1 MSTDEPRPGDKRY
14 QIVNYVGIADQLLT
28 TRANQILG
36 VGDLPFA
43 QFVMLNHFSH
53 EPDRARRV
61 TEVASAMQQPQPTVT
76 RTLQRLVRKG
86 YLEVRAAD
94 DDARAR
100 VHVLTRTG
108 KAAHRRAIE
117 RLMPEV
123 AARFADWDERDV
135 ETLHRLLFRLMRELD
150 EARGGAPAPRVTKAA
165 RRRERL

>member
-1 MSTDEPRPGDKRY
+1 MSTDEPRSGDKRY
-14 QIVNYVGIADQLLT
+14 QIVNYIGIADQLLT

-53 EPDRARRV
+53 EPARPRRV

-108 KAAHRRAIE
+108 RAAHRRAIE

-123 AARFADWDERDV
+123 AARFADWDARDV
-135 ETLHRLLFRLMRELD
+135 DTLHRLLFRLMRELD
-150 EARGGAPAPRVTKAA
+150 EARSAA
-165 RRRERL
+165 AGSNVEAVARDR

>member
-14 QIVNYVGIADQLLT
+14 QIVNYIGIADQLLT

-53 EPDRARRV
+53 EPNRARRV

-117 RLMPEV
+117 RLMREV
-123 AARFADWDERDV
+123 VARFADWDTRDV
-135 ETLHRLLFRLMRELD
+135 DTLHRLLFRLMRGLD
-150 EARGGAPAPRVTKAA
+150 SARGTAA
-165 RRRERL
+165 GSTVAESARDR

>member
-14 QIVNYVGIADQLLT
+14 QIVNYIGIADPLLT

-61 TEVASAMQQPQPTVT
+61 TEVASAMQQPQPTAT

-94 DDARAR
+94 YDARAR
-100 VHVLTRTG
+100 VHVLTRSG
-108 KAAHRRAIE
+108 KAAHRRAIA

-123 AARFADWDERDV
+123 AARFADWDTHDV
-135 ETLHRLLFRLMRELD
+135 DTLHRLLFRLMRELD
-150 EARGGAPAPRVTKAA
+150 AARGTAAGSAVAKAA
-165 RRRERL
+165 RDR